1 MVVEVAESSD
11 HALTLGTKP
20 ELNRVNWWPEL
31 QARVCR
37 LPGREP
43 ILRLARLV
51 GPTEAGMENTGTD
64 LDLVL
69 VQVVDET
76 GREIGWGKDDAERL
90 DARLDDIRRGVASAA
105 GAMSAS
111 ITGLPQTPAWT
122 LTEVSA
128 SFGLTLTAEGGV
140 IVSKVPA
147 GATFEVTLT
156 YTSDT

>member
-1 MVVEVAESSD
+1 
-11 HALTLGTKP
+11 
-20 ELNRVNWWPEL
+20 
-31 QARVCR
+31 
-37 LPGREP
+37 
-43 ILRLARLV
+43 
-51 GPTEAGMENTGTD
+51 MENTGTD

-122 LTEVSA
+122 LTEVAA
-128 SFGLTLTAEGGV
+128 SFGLTLTAEAGV

-156 YTSDT
+156 YIRHVVFRLGALPTRLSPDRGMPRVDLPSRSARVPIHSVTPRPRSDCPSRVR

>member
-1 MVVEVAESSD
+1 
-11 HALTLGTKP
+11 
-20 ELNRVNWWPEL
+20 
-31 QARVCR
+31 
-37 LPGREP
+37 
-43 ILRLARLV
+43 
-51 GPTEAGMENTGTD
+51 MENARTD

-90 DARLDDIRRGVASAA
+90 DARLDDIRRGLASAA
-105 GAMSAS
+105 GAMSAGL
-111 ITGLPQTPAWT
+111 TGLPQAPAWT
-122 LTEVSA
+122 LAEVAA

-156 YTSDT
+156 YRSET

>member
-1 MVVEVAESSD
+1 
-11 HALTLGTKP
+11 
-20 ELNRVNWWPEL
+20 
-31 QARVCR
+31 
-37 LPGREP
+37 
-43 ILRLARLV
+43 
-51 GPTEAGMENTGTD
+51 MENTRTD

-111 ITGLPQTPAWT
+111 ITGLPQAPAWT
-122 LTEVSA
+122 LMEVAA
-128 SFGLTLTAEGGV
+128 SFGLTLTAEAGV

-156 YTSDT
+156 YRSDT

>member
-1 MVVEVAESSD
+1 
-11 HALTLGTKP
+11 
-20 ELNRVNWWPEL
+20 
-31 QARVCR
+31 
-37 LPGREP
+37 
-43 ILRLARLV
+43 
-51 GPTEAGMENTGTD
+51 MENARTD

-76 GREIGWGKDDAERL
+76 GREIGWGKEDAERL

-105 GAMSAS
+105 GAMSAGL
-111 ITGLPQTPAWT
+111 IGLPQAPAWT
-122 LTEVSA
+122 LAEVAA

-156 YTSDT
+156 YRSDT